1 VASSSH
7 KYRKSTYPLSP
18 TTAHNVPSPTT
29 PTIPEAPAQEA
40 LKPKTSVWKRSMNKL
55 FKSKSTTGLRE
66 SYRADSNIPPPPL
79 PSMPSNVS
87 SYTAPLNVKKRD
99 LHLNTPPPSATRS
112 EFGFAP
118 QYPRPNTNTRSVYSA
133 FMSPP
138 SSASSASFGPISHPS
153 LPLDPFAS
161 TLDSNRV
168 SDSLPSPLSSPQLD
182 KPVPSRPKLPR
193 HSPSL
198 KDLKSFLPGRRIA
211 KTKSLANLRVDD
223 KENSPAPA
231 LPIKESLPS
240 QSSINADLKDP
251 TYPPTPAA
259 IESPPLLPPKPSYFP
274 VTAPLNR
281 PLTSSPSGSS
291 LTPPP
296 TSPLPP
302 TPTSVSGI
310 SPAPTY
316 TIPLASGSESSILS
330 RSNSGAVILPRSN
343 SGAVILPRSNS
354 GAVILPRSRSTSM
367 SLRAPPTSS
376 SFFDLYE
383 QLGIWPTPEKEKA
396 EASSSN
402 QEPTSPLDSKSK
414 RDTDFSNFS
423 KDFNPVDHSS
433 LKGTVSESPSAT
445 FSASSWQAAIDSFPI
460 VGQTQSTEAHAD
472 MSMDFGLPYVNES
485 SVMAMEDESREDHP
499 GDESLGPEDA
509 VDGYKAMQAAK
520 EAAQERARV
529 SANQS
534 SSSGTVAKE
543 TSSIGMTSR
552 NTSGRHSGSRS
563 SSRDSR
569 RRSHR
574 HTEGSWYGEAHSS
587 ASEDS
592 EDDDVPLS
600 HLHPQAQAKRE
611 AAADRR
617 MIRHK
622 NRAERMARMS
632 KAQAGLRE
640 AKRNPGGRW
649 NGEGGPPA
657 DILSAKL
664 SALLI
669 KTPSPMMSHPQASAS
684 GSSSSRPRPAPI
696 DTRLLPQRSS
706 TRPYEE
712 PTYSSSSMTRNNTTR
727 SSSGRDRSSHS
738 QPMPHV
744 SLMPSPVFPNDGF
757 ARSPIMAQQ
766 PYMMAPRLQPSP
778 NFAQG
783 AQYPSRS
790 HHHQSSAAPSPT
802 EYYHPHHAQMGH
814 AAQVPPPAT
823 SSLSRRPTVG
833 ARHPSDQS
841 SRQSHGSHH
850 DPALQGRQPESQSLS
865 RAATSSRSSEQRR
878 EPGKKIPLRV
888 EGSSRRIE
896 VEVWVTTN
904 VKEVLSRVRVEL
916 DSAGKDRAWVLCE
929 VFGEGG
935 CGKPDIPFAG
945 HEADD

>member
-1 VASSSH
+1 
-7 KYRKSTYPLSP
+7 
-18 TTAHNVPSPTT
+18 
-29 PTIPEAPAQEA
+29 
-40 LKPKTSVWKRSMNKL
+40 MNKL

-87 SYTAPLNVKKRD
+87 SHTAPLNVKKRD
-99 LHLNTPPPSATRS
+99 LHLNTPPPSATQS

-118 QYPRPNTNTRSVYSA
+118 QYPKPNTNTRSVYSA

-168 SDSLPSPLSSPQLD
+168 SDTFSSPLSSPQLD
-182 KPVPSRPKLPR
+182 KPIPTRPKLPR

-198 KDLKSFLPGRRIA
+198 KDLKNFLPGRRIA

-251 TYPPTPAA
+251 TYPPEPAA

-274 VTAPLNR
+274 VTAAFNR
-281 PLTSSPSGSS
+281 PLSSSASVTS

-302 TPTSVSGI
+302 TPTSAPGN

-402 QEPTSPLDSKSK
+402 QEPISPLDSKNK

-423 KDFNPVDHSS
+423 KDFNPTDQSS
-433 LKGTVSESPSAT
+433 LKGAVSTSVSAT

-460 VGQTQSTEAHAD
+460 VEQSQSSEVHTD

-485 SVMAMEDESREDHP
+485 SVLAMENESREEHP

-529 SANQS
+529 SANQTS
-534 SSSGTVAKE
+534 SSRSAAKE
-543 TSSIGMTSR
+543 TSSTAMTSR
-552 NTSGRHSGSRS
+552 NTSDRHSGSRS

-569 RRSHR
+569 RRSHK

-617 MIRHK
+617 MIRHRK
-622 NRAERMARMS
+622 RAERMARS
-632 KAQAGLRE
+632 STSQAVLRE
-640 AKRNPGGRW
+640 TKRNPGGRW

-669 KTPSPMMSHPQASAS
+669 KTPSPMMSHPQASTS

-696 DTRLLPQRSS
+696 DTRFLPQRTS

-712 PTYSSSSMTRNNTTR
+712 PTYSSSSMTGNNTTR
-727 SSSGRDRSSHS
+727 SSTGRDRSSHS
-738 QPMPHV
+738 QPLPHV
-744 SLMPSPVFPNDGF
+744 PLMPSPVFPNDGF
-757 ARSPIMAQQ
+757 ARSPLMSQQ
-766 PYMMAPRLQPSP
+766 PYMMAPGLQPSP
-778 NFAQG
+778 NFAQVP
-783 AQYPSRS
+783 QYTSRS
-790 HHHQSSAAPSPT
+790 HHQQSSAGPSPT
-802 EYYHPHHAQMGH
+802 DYYHPHHAQMNNT
-814 AAQVPPPAT
+814 AQVPPRAT
-823 SSLSRRPTVG
+823 SSMSRRPTVG
-833 ARHPSDQS
+833 GRHPSDQS
-841 SRQSHGSHH
+841 SRQSHSSHL
-850 DPALQGRQPESQSLS
+850 DSAMQGRQPESQSLS
-865 RAATSSRSSEQRR
+865 RGATSSSRSSEQRR
-878 EPGKKIPLRV
+878 EPGKKIALRV

-896 VEVWVTTN
+896 VEVWSTTN

-916 DSAGKDRAWVLCE
+916 DPAGRDRAWVLCE

-935 CGKPDIPFAG
+935 CGKLDLAQN
-945 HEADD
+945 EQ

>member
-1 VASSSH
+1 
-7 KYRKSTYPLSP
+7 
-18 TTAHNVPSPTT
+18 
-29 PTIPEAPAQEA
+29 
-40 LKPKTSVWKRSMNKL
+40 
-55 FKSKSTTGLRE
+55 
-66 SYRADSNIPPPPL
+66 
-79 PSMPSNVS
+79 MPSNVS

-99 LHLNTPPPSATRS
+99 PYLNTPPPSATRS

-118 QYPRPNTNTRSVYSA
+118 QYPRSNTNTNTRSVYSA

-161 TLDSNRV
+161 TLNPSV
-168 SDSLPSPLSSPQLD
+168 SDTLPSPLSSPQLD
-182 KPVPSRPKLPR
+182 KPPSRPKLPR

-223 KENSPAPA
+223 KENSPAPE

-281 PLTSSPSGSS
+281 PLSSSPSGTS

-302 TPTSVSGI
+302 TPTSAPGI

-330 RSNSGAVILPRSN
+330 RSN

-383 QLGIWPTPEKEKA
+383 QLGIWPTPEKEQA
-396 EASSSN
+396 EASTSK
-402 QEPTSPLDSKSK
+402 QEPTSPLDSKNK
-414 RDTDFSNFS
+414 RDTNFSNFS
-423 KDFNPVDHSS
+423 KDFNPPDHSS

-460 VGQTQSTEAHAD
+460 LGQAPATETATD
-472 MSMDFGLPYVNES
+472 LSMDFGLPYVNES
-485 SVMAMEDESREDHP
+485 SVLAMEDESREEHP

-534 SSSGTVAKE
+534 SSSGAVATKTTT
-543 TSSIGMTSR
+543 TSSTAMTSR
-552 NTSGRHSGSRS
+552 QTSDRHSGSRS

-592 EDDDVPLS
+592 EDDDIPLS
-600 HLHPQAQAKRE
+600 YLHPQAQAKRE

-617 MIRHK
+617 AIRHK
-622 NRAERMARMS
+622 NRAERMARMA

-640 AKRNPGGRW
+640 AKRNPGGKW

-664 SALLI
+664 SALLM
-669 KTPSPMMSHPQASAS
+669 KTPSPMMPHTQASSS

-712 PTYSSSSMTRNNTTR
+712 PMYASSSMTRNNTTR

-766 PYMMAPRLQPSP
+766 PFMMAPGLGHSSNYP
-778 NFAQG
+778 QG

-790 HHHQSSAAPSPT
+790 HHHQSSAGPSPT
-802 EYYHPHHAQMGH
+802 DYYNPHYGPHMGH
-814 AAQVPPPAT
+814 TAQVPPPAT
-823 SSLSRRPTVG
+823 SSMSRRPTVG
-833 ARHPSDQS
+833 GRHPSDPS
-841 SRQSHGSHH
+841 SRQSHTSYPG
-850 DPALQGRQPESQSLS
+850 QPESQALS
-865 RAATSSRSSEQRR
+865 RAATSSRSSEARR
-878 EPGKKIPLRV
+878 EPGKKIALRM

-896 VEVWVTTN
+896 VEIWATTN
-904 VKEVLSRVRVEL
+904 VKEVLARVRVEL

-929 VFGEGG
+929 SFGEGG
-935 CGKPDIPFAG
+935 CGESYFGSLGD
-945 HEADD
+945 

>member
-1 VASSSH
+1 MPVTSSSH

-18 TTAHNVPSPTT
+18 TSANNVPSPTT
-29 PTIPEAPAQEA
+29 PTVPEAPAPDT

-66 SYRADSNIPPPPL
+66 SYRADSNVPPPPL

-112 EFGFAP
+112 EFGYAP
-118 QYPRPNTNTRSVYSA
+118 QYPRSNTNMQTNTRIVYSA

-138 SSASSASFGPISHPS
+138 SSASSASFAPISHPS

-161 TLDSNRV
+161 TLDTNTVSNT
-168 SDSLPSPLSSPQLD
+168 LPSTSSSPQLD
-182 KPVPSRPKLPR
+182 KSIPTRPKLPR

-223 KENSPAPA
+223 KENSPAPE
-231 LPIKESLPS
+231 LPIKESLAS

-251 TYPPTPAA
+251 SYPPTPAA

-281 PLTSSPSGSS
+281 PLAASPSSSS

-302 TPTSVSGI
+302 TPTSAPGI

-330 RSNSGAVILPRSN
+330 RSN

-383 QLGIWPTPEKEKA
+383 QLGIWPTPEKEQA
-396 EASSSN
+396 EGSSN
-402 QEPTSPLDSKSK
+402 QQEPTSPLESKNK
-414 RDTDFSNFS
+414 RDTNFSNFS
-423 KDFNPVDHSS
+423 RDFNPPDHSS
-433 LKGTVSESPSAT
+433 LKGTVSESPSVT
-445 FSASSWQAAIDSFPI
+445 FSVSSWQAAIDSFPI
-460 VGQTQSTEAHAD
+460 VAQSISSEVKAD

-485 SVMAMEDESREDHP
+485 SVLAMEDESREEHP

-534 SSSGTVAKE
+534 SSSGTAAKQ
-543 TSSIGMTSR
+543 TSTTMTSR
-552 NTSGRHSGSRS
+552 NTSGGNQGSRS

-574 HTEGSWYGEAHSS
+574 HIEGSWYGEAHSS
-587 ASEDS
+587 GSDDS

-611 AAADRR
+611 AAAERR
-617 MIRHK
+617 ELRHR
-622 NRAERMARMS
+622 NRAERKARMVQS
-632 KAQAGLRE
+632 QAGVRE
-640 AKRNPGGRW
+640 AKRNPGGKW

-664 SALLI
+664 SALLM
-669 KTPSPMMSHPQASAS
+669 KTPSPMMPHGQASSS

-696 DTRLLPQRSS
+696 DTRLMPQRSS

-757 ARSPIMAQQ
+757 ARSPILAQQ
-766 PYMMAPRLQPSP
+766 PFMMAPGLP
-778 NFAQG
+778 NLSQG
-783 AQYPSRS
+783 AQYVSRS
-790 HHHQSSAAPSPT
+790 HHHQSSAGPSPT
-802 EYYHPHHAQMGH
+802 DYYHPHHAPHMSH
-814 AAQVPPPAT
+814 TAQVPPPAT
-823 SSLSRRPTVG
+823 SSMSRRPTVG
-833 ARHPSDQS
+833 GRHPSDQS
-841 SRQSHGSHH
+841 SRQSHASHH
-850 DPALQGRQPESQSLS
+850 DPAFQGRQPESQALS
-865 RAATSSRSSEQRR
+865 RAATSSRSSEAKR
-878 EPGKKIPLRV
+878 EPAKKISLRV

-896 VEVWVTTN
+896 VEVWAATN

-916 DSAGKDRAWVLCE
+916 DPAGKDRAWVLCE

-935 CGKPDIPFAG
+935 CGKLGLAPVRLHA
-945 HEADD
+945 HHQNVN